1 MVIKLLWINFF
12 LLGIHTYDNFWEIYQ
27 HTVEF
32 IHDQL
37 NDKTTKIPS
46 KEFISGISLDQVI
59 SRKSLQN
66 LSFFLPSQTLLLCFL
81 SFSLILPLFLTINR
95 NLNDAFKSLSTWK
108 QMLNKTTLLSL
119 NMECFLKPLSMRT
132 VSVKTDD
139 WHLWQITNLNVTIK
153 LHSLWLLKT
162 KIWRRD
168 SIQKQGKVLMS
179 VSPHQNWQQRKPALI
194 VSHESEPTDTR
205 PCQEI

>member
-1 MVIKLLWINFF
+1 
-12 LLGIHTYDNFWEIYQ
+12 
-27 HTVEF
+27 
-32 IHDQL
+32 
-37 NDKTTKIPS
+37 
-46 KEFISGISLDQVI
+46 
-59 SRKSLQN
+59 
-66 LSFFLPSQTLLLCFL
+66 
-81 SFSLILPLFLTINR
+81 
-95 NLNDAFKSLSTWK
+95 
-108 QMLNKTTLLSL
+108 MLNKTTLLSL

-162 KIWRRD
+162 KIWRWD

-179 VSPHQNWQQRKPALI
+179 VSPHKNWQQRKPALI

-205 PCQEI
+205 HCQEISATVDCNPVHFCIDWLMFYNQRQKSMSTSTNNWG